1 MFVKERDLPMMT
13 VEFIER
19 CHVDQYEFLVSE
31 VDQIVSAK
39 LWVLSSGFADLLSNI
54 FGIRINFW

>member
-1 MFVKERDLPMMT
+1 MMT

-39 LWVLSSGFADLLSNI
+39 LWVLSSGLEVIKLFSCSTQLSMK
-54 FGIRINFW
+54 F